1 MAHRGPPCAQRP
13 RAVPLGSGQRGV
25 PVAGLF
31 SAGSRLRAV
40 TRDADAQRCL
50 DPHTEFTSRGASRAT
65 PELRGTDVA
74 APQSHQRAG
83 GQSKRCA
90 SGPGAAG
97 RSERGQEAPRP
108 AVTRSSAEVTGG
120 DNRGP
125 GPECT
130 ASRRGGPR
138 LTCSLRI
145 RRPEKF
151 SNLAS
156 KLKSLLEMTG
166 KPDEIVLSIG
176 KQNCN
181 QANMICSWSG
191 RADASRDTGKCI

>member
-1 MAHRGPPCAQRP
+1 M
-13 RAVPLGSGQRGV
+13 
-25 PVAGLF
+25 
-31 SAGSRLRAV
+31 
-40 TRDADAQRCL
+40 TRDADAQHCL

-108 AVTRSSAEVTGG
+108 AVTRSSATCSSAEVTSG
-120 DNRGP
+120 DNRGS

-138 LTCSLRI
+138 LTCSPRI

-151 SNLAS
+151 FNLAS